1 MNSTE
6 LIKTATIFVSIPS
19 YRDCQCPT
27 TIADCFRKARYPH
40 RIFIGVCQ
48 QNEEFDIDCLEGQTE
63 NDQEIIDKYSTI
75 DNQIRIMRLTA
86 DQAQGPVYARHLIER
101 DLFHDE
107 DYFLQIDSHTLFAWH
122 WDVNCIDQLLSCT
135 NIINTDETVINMD
148 EQVKKSS
155 SDGNDNK
162 NKNKNNNVQKEFRP
176 ILTCY
181 PSDFDLQTRELALA
195 TEPGMFLKF
204 RNFHPRLGFAQV
216 DPVKFRYLPPHPMPS
231 LFWGG
236 CFSFT
241 TGKTVRLVPYDPNL
255 RYVFLGEEISM
266 AARYYTHG
274 CDLFAPVNNIIYHHV
289 ERTYRPTFWELFYK
303 RDGQCKVHHNVRTQR
318 KQLEAEGNVRL
329 KHLLRGELPQDDK
342 YGLGTVRTL
351 QDFQNYCGLDMTNY
365 TFQGHAING
374 LTQNPSADEYYY
386 KYGLRI

>member
-6 LIKTATIFVSIPS
+6 FVKTATIFVSIPS

-27 TIADCFRKARYPH
+27 TIADCFRKARYPN
-40 RIFIGVCQ
+40 RIVIGVCQ
-48 QNEEFDIDCLEGQTE
+48 QNEEFDIDCLEGQLE
-63 NDQEIIDKYSTI
+63 NDQEIIDKY
-75 DNQIRIMRLTA
+75 NAEQQIRIMRLTA

-122 WDVNCIDQLLSCT
+122 WDVNCIDQLLSCC
-135 NIINTDETVINMD
+135 NKEGDEIKTIKLSGMD
-148 EQVKKSS
+148 SITFETESKTKQP
-155 SDGNDNK
+155 NET
-162 NKNKNNNVQKEFRP
+162 EFRP

-216 DPVKFRYLPPHPMPS
+216 DPVRFRYLPSHPMPS

-241 TGKTVRLVPYDPNL
+241 TGKTIRLVPYDPNL

-266 AARYYTHG
+266 TARYYTHG
-274 CDLFAPVNNIIYHHV
+274 CDLFAPVNNIVYHHV

-303 RDGQCKVHHNVRTQR
+303 RDGQCKVHHDVRTQR
-318 KQLEAEGNVRL
+318 KQLEAEGNLRL
-329 KHLLRGELPQDDK
+329 KRLLRGELPLDDK
-342 YGLGTVRTL
+342 YGLGTIRSL
-351 QDFQNYCGLDMTNY
+351 KDFQNYCGLDMTNY

-374 LTQNPSADEYYY
+374 LTQDPSADEYYF